1 MGLCC
6 GSQPGHPGQEHRDA
20 PVQELAQGCS
30 AQGWS
35 SAGNGTGMLQCR
47 NWHRDAQHR
56 DAPGQELA
64 QGCSSAGIGTEMLST
79 GMPRG
84 RNWHRD
90 APGQECSML
99 SPVPDPQQGA
109 PAAVPG
115 KDAGPHP
122 RWCKGVS
129 LPEMDRAA
137 LIYTLCHPGWIRRQL
152 PAASAPNHKPQPSW
166 SPSHADA
173 NPVRYC

>member
-1 MGLCC
+1 MLSTGMVQCRKW
-6 GSQPGHPGQEHRDA
+6 HRDA
-20 PVQELAQGCS
+20 PVQELAQ
-30 AQGWS
+30 
-35 SAGNGTGMLQCR
+35 
-47 NWHRDAQHR
+47 
-56 DAPGQELA
+56 ELSA
-64 QGCSSAGIGTEMLST
+64 QGCSSAGTGTGMLSTGMSQGRNWHRDAPVQELAQRCSAQGCHSAGTGTGMLST

-109 PAAVPG
+109 PAAAPG

-137 LIYTLCHPGWIRRQL
+137 LIYTLCHPG
-152 PAASAPNHKPQPSW
+152 
-166 SPSHADA
+166 
-173 NPVRYC
+173 